1 MLQDRIDSIIA
12 DLGDS
17 NDQLLAVLDDLWL
30 EIDHT
35 DSESIRLGSHR
46 MIGVIEA
53 AKNYQSLCDDLTRRL
68 REFIPTPD
76 ADADIEQVELPTP
89 KDKAAVFANYETIAL
104 NQQWSYRKPHGF
116 ILRGRAFPWKQN
128 WIDLYQS
135 LCDALRDIDAARF
148 DTIPDRREIISTHGN
163 PYFSRDPKRLRTAI
177 KVGDSI
183 YAESNLS
190 AKLIRDNI
198 QRLLRIFEIPES
210 DLTIYTRN

>member
-1 MLQDRIDSIIA
+1 MLQDRIDAIIA

-35 DSESIRLGSHR
+35 DSESIRTGSQR

-68 REFIPTPD
+68 REF
-76 ADADIEQVELPTP
+76 AP
-89 KDKAAVFANYETIAL
+89 KDDTEDIATEHPTSQEKKDVFASYETITL
-104 NQQWSYRKPHGF
+104 KQEWSYRKPYGF
-116 ILRGRAFPWKQN
+116 MLRSKSFPWKCN

-135 LCDALRDIDAARF
+135 LCEVLRDIDGERF
-148 DTIPDRREIISTHGN
+148 DTIPERREIISTHGN
-163 PYFSRDPKRLRTAI
+163 PYFSRDPKRLRTSI

-183 YAESNLS
+183 FAESNLS
-190 AKLIRDNI
+190 AKLILDNI
-198 QRLLRIFEIPES
+198 RRLLRIFDIPES
-210 DLTIYTRN
+210 DITIYIRN